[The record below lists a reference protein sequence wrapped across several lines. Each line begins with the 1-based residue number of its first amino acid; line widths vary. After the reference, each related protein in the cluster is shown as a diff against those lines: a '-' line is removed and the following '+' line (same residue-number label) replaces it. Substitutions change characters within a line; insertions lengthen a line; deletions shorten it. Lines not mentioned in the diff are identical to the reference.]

1 MESSIAEAV
10 LLPWWKIVI
19 YIVSLVLAV
28 ITIKVTVTF
37 NLNDWLRGRKEAK
50 DLRERRKVI
59 GECPHVWTLY
69 ADNPYSRCDLCLAL
83 ISTSLLMFARERGNP
98 PPAISGEL
106 HGIMMKPGRNEI
118 VIRNYIGAK
127 IKDEPR

>member
-37 NLNDWLRGRKEAK
+37 NLND
-50 DLRERRKVI
+50 
-59 GECPHVWTLY
+59 
-69 ADNPYSRCDLCLAL
+69 
-83 ISTSLLMFARERGNP
+83 
-98 PPAISGEL
+98 
-106 HGIMMKPGRNEI
+106 
-118 VIRNYIGAK
+118 
-127 IKDEPR
+127 